1 MFCESQGG
9 DITLA
14 LTSESLITRRI
25 SRFRELLFLRL
36 VEMLRGSDVT
46 FTNAECV

>member
-1 MFCESQGG
+1 MLYVSQGG

-14 LTSESLITRRI
+14 LTGESLITRRI
-25 SRFRELLFLRL
+25 SRFREPLFLKL
-36 VEMLRGSDVT
+36 VEMLRGADVT